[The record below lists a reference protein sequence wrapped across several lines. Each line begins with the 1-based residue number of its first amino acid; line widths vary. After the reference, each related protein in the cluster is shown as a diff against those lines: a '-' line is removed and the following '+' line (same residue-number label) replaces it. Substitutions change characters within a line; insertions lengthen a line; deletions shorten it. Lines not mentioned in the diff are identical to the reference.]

1 MAVYQDFSDLA
12 EDPVR
17 GEIAPRSTETFE
29 RAAPAR
35 VRAAPLPARLSPTP
49 FQWAQRVLEF
59 AIILSCG
66 YITAIV
72 VTGGDI
78 LEPADTYFRIALL
91 GALLYIFLADRAGAF
106 KGDATFSLRRGWQT
120 VLSSWLSTAFLL
132 TALGFVLQLSELSS
146 REWILTWFAS
156 SGACLAF
163 GRAGATLLL
172 RSLKDR
178 GQFNQ
183 RTAIFGTGPQ
193 ADRFIRY
200 VHDHN
205 ELMLDL
211 VASFDDRGTDRR
223 SPPDT
228 GLPVRGNLQN
238 LVRDIRAGEIDQVI
252 IALPWSASNRLQSI
266 VTELSL
272 TPVDIRLAPEAAGFA
287 FMRKPITLLGDLP
300 VTTLLH
306 RPIAGTDQAIKW
318 LEDQAIA
325 ALLLFILAPLM
336 LVIAVAIR
344 LDSPGPIFFQ
354 QEREGFNNR
363 RFRIWKF
370 RTMRHNMCEAHDI
383 RQARR
388 ADPRVTRVGAFLRKS
403 SLDELPQLFNVIAG
417 EMSIVG
423 PRPHAPS
430 TRAGTRVFEDVIA
443 TYAGRHRV
451 KPGITGWAQVCG
463 WRGPTETEYKLLR
476 RVEHDL
482 FYIDNWSVWLDM
494 YVLIRTAFTLPFC
507 KGAF

>member
-1 MAVYQDFSDLA
+1 
-12 EDPVR
+12 
-17 GEIAPRSTETFE
+17 
-29 RAAPAR
+29 
-35 VRAAPLPARLSPTP
+35 
-49 FQWAQRVLEF
+49 
-59 AIILSCG
+59 
-66 YITAIV
+66 
-72 VTGGDI
+72 
-78 LEPADTYFRIALL
+78 
-91 GALLYIFLADRAGAF
+91 
-106 KGDATFSLRRGWQT
+106 
-120 VLSSWLSTAFLL
+120 
-132 TALGFVLQLSELSS
+132 
-146 REWILTWFAS
+146 
-156 SGACLAF
+156 
-163 GRAGATLLL
+163 
-172 RSLKDR
+172 
-178 GQFNQ
+178 
-183 RTAIFGTGPQ
+183 
-193 ADRFIRY
+193 
-200 VHDHN
+200 
-205 ELMLDL
+205 
-211 VASFDDRGTDRR
+211 
-223 SPPDT
+223 
-228 GLPVRGNLQN
+228 
-238 LVRDIRAGEIDQVI
+238 VRDIRAGEIDQVI